1 MTPPSSY
8 TKMLR
13 IMVVEDDALIGM
25 LLTEML
31 EGMGHGVCALASTE
45 PEAVEAALRCK
56 PDLMLVDAR
65 LRHGCGLAAVEEILR
80 SGFIPHIFVTG
91 DTAEVQSLR
100 PDAVVVDKPFRE
112 LDLVCGIQRA
122 LVMSRIDQVV
132 LSEKAA
138 MRAARC

>member
-1 MTPPSSY
+1 MTPSPGME
-8 TKMLR
+8 TKALR

-31 EGMGHGVCALASTE
+31 EGLGHGVCAVACTE

-65 LRHGCGLAAVEEILR
+65 LRDGSGLSAVTEILR

-91 DTAEVQSLR
+91 DAAEVQSLR
-100 PDAVVVDKPFRE
+100 PGVVVIDKPFRE
-112 LDLVCGIQRA
+112 KDLICGIQRA
-122 LVMSRIDQVV
+122 LDLAVHSP
-132 LSEKAA
+132 A
-138 MRAARC
+138 

>member
-1 MTPPSSY
+1 MTPPPGMD
-8 TKMLR
+8 TKALR

-31 EGMGHGVCALASTE
+31 EGMGHDVCAVACTE

-65 LRHGCGLAAVEEILR
+65 LRHGSGLAAVTEILR

-91 DTAEVQSLR
+91 DPADVQSLR
-100 PDAVVVDKPFRE
+100 PGAVIVDKPFRE
-112 LDLVCGIQRA
+112 RDLLCGIQRA
-122 LVMSRIDQVV
+122 LDLV
-132 LSEKAA
+132 AH
-138 MRAARC
+138 

>member
-1 MTPPSSY
+1 MTPPPRANM
-8 TKMLR
+8 KALR

-31 EGMGHGVCALASTE
+31 EGMGHGVCAVACTE

-65 LRHGCGLAAVEEILR
+65 LGRGSGLSAVAEILR

-91 DTAEVQSLR
+91 DTSEVQSLR
-100 PDAVVVDKPFRE
+100 PDAVVIDKPFRE
-112 LDLVCGIQRA
+112 RDLISGIQRA
-122 LVMSRIDQVV
+122 FILSRIDKIELTGVC
-132 LSEKAA
+132 
-138 MRAARC
+138 RAR